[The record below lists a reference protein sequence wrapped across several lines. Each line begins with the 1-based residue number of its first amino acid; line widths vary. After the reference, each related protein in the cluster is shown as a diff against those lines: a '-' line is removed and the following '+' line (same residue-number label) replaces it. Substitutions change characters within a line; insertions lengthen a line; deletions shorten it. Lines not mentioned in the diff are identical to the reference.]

1 MRSDY
6 FGGDGPHYSPPYPNP
21 LHRNSSLGVAS
32 LRPDG
37 FVGLA
42 PKSDRP
48 LYQSSNGTK
57 SDRPLYQ
64 SSNGTATTLPLLVS
78 GRKLLITADTAPSGD
93 VTVVANGA
101 GLPGGAVTCGTVSG
115 RNVTDEVM
123 AACDL
128 GPVVGQRVTLD
139 LSVRDAVVYMVGFAK
154 G

>member
-42 PKSDRP
+42 PKSARP
-48 LYQSSNGTK
+48 LH
-57 SDRPLYQ
+57 Q

-78 GRKLLITADTAPSGD
+78 GRQLLITADTAPSGD

>member
-1 MRSDY
+1 MTFGVRASPDY
-6 FGGDGPHYSPPYPNP
+6 FGGDGPHYSPPYPDP

-42 PKSDRP
+42 P
-48 LYQSSNGTK
+48 K